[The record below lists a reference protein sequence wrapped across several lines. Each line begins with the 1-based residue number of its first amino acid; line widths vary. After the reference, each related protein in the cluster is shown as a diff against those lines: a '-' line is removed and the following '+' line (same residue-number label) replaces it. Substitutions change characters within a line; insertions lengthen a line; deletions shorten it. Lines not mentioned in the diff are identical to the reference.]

1 MAPLILLLNHN
12 TQFIYKLVVL
22 ASRQH
27 WCETTLISCTK
38 CERRTFKILL
48 NIIISNTSLE
58 KRQIIN
64 IWIYIY
70 IIELLPFKTLIIRHR
85 HPFCLLFP
93 SPFHFILV
101 YGINVAANSSPY
113 HTPRATISN
122 MFTAR
127 PMYEHTSIHTCYT
140 NSHHLP
146 PQLQSPQA
154 C

>member
-70 IIELLPFKTLIIRHR
+70 YRTPFQNTNYQTQASILLACSK
-85 HPFCLLFP
+85 
-93 SPFHFILV
+93 PFHFILV
-101 YGINVAANSSPY
+101 YGINVAANSSPN